1 MSASP
6 DEITSYLDRMRR
18 GDAGARDSL
27 FPLVYDELR
36 RLASQ
41 AFRGRQGQTL
51 QPTALVHEAYL
62 HLAGGEGAAWESRA
76 HFFAVASMAIRQI
89 LIQHARR
96 RVALKRG
103 GDRERLTL
111 ADVATPSRDAEVD
124 LLALDEAL
132 DLLAARDERQARI
145 VQLRFFGGLSVDE
158 VAEVVGVS
166 KTTVEGEWR
175 MARAWLRRQLDP
187 ERRP

>member
-1 MSASP
+1 
-6 DEITSYLDRMRR
+6 SYLDRIRR
-18 GDAGARDSL
+18 GDAAARERL
-27 FPLVYDELR
+27 FPLVYEELR

-41 AFRGRQGQTL
+41 AFRGRQAQTL

-62 HLAGGEGAAWESRA
+62 HLAGRDGVAWESRA

-103 GDRERLTL
+103 GDRGRVTL
-111 ADVATPSRDAEVD
+111 ADVATPSRDAQVD

-132 DLLAARDERQARI
+132 ERLAERDERQARI
-145 VQLRFFGGLSVDE
+145 VQLRFFGGLNVDE
-158 VAEVVGVS
+158 V
-166 KTTVEGEWR
+166 
-175 MARAWLRRQLDP
+175 
-187 ERRP
+187 